1 MTENTNPTARLQK
14 KKKKKPTLHLV
25 RNKDMQSF
33 DFGSG
38 HRAKQSLYH
47 A

>member
-1 MTENTNPTARLQK
+1 MIENTNPTARLQ
-14 KKKKKPTLHLV
+14 KKKPTLHLV